1 MNEKPIFEAFL
12 TPHRSLGRQ
21 GFIIFAIIISV
32 MAIGHMVVF
41 FVAGAWPVV
50 LFFGFDLLLIFG
62 AFWLSYRSGR
72 AHEEISL
79 SRIELKV
86 KKVSASG
93 KYKEHLFNPLWSKFD
108 VSRHEEIG
116 ITDMK
121 ISTRDERT
129 SVGSFLNPEDR
140 ESFASAFSGAL
151 ATAKRK

>member
-1 MNEKPIFEAFL
+1 MNDKLIFEAFL

-21 GFIIFAIIISV
+21 GFTIFAIIVSV

-41 FVAGAWPVV
+41 FIAGAWPVA
-50 LFFGFDLLLIFG
+50 LFFGFDLLLVFG

-72 AHEEISL
+72 AREEISL

-93 KYKEHLFNPLWSKFD
+93 KQKEHLFNPLWLKFD
-108 VSRHEEIG
+108 ISRHEEIG

-121 ISTRDERT
+121 ISTRDTNT